1 MTNPAADNGAGAAGA
16 TASEAFNSKAWLQ
29 HYTPW
34 TQHTID
40 LDDPAEN
47 PSGFTIPQVFWLSL
61 IHI

>member
-1 MTNPAADNGAGAAGA
+1 MKQLTNPAGDNGAGTPAANGT

-40 LDDPAEN
+40 LDDP
-47 PSGFTIPQVFWLSL
+47 VFVYQ
-61 IHI
+61 